1 MKIAKN
7 YFMITNEKKLKRED
21 VFLVLKILLLSQ
33 PTRSQP
39 EMLTFSTGSVVIQ
52 DETSRLLR
60 PDDHAPGNNLH

>member
-1 MKIAKN
+1 
-7 YFMITNEKKLKRED
+7 MITNEEKLKRED

-60 PDDHAPGNNLH
+60 PDDHGPGNSLH

>member
-1 MKIAKN
+1 
-7 YFMITNEKKLKRED
+7 MITNEKKLKRED

-60 PDDHAPGNNLH
+60 PDDHGSGNNLH